1 MPQKVLVLHIKENKQ
16 GFLVTLVLFL
26 SMGIKLLPALLEEC
40 FYGVANFGYFGRKD
54 KTTHQFDL
62 CEDCYDKM
70 TESFVVPVT
79 EEERTELL

>member
-1 MPQKVLVLHIKENKQ
+1 MRKVDAKTQELVEVICNACGKSLRVQ
-16 GFLVTLVLFL
+16 TGL
-26 SMGIKLLPALLEEC
+26 LLEEC

-70 TESFVVPVT
+70 TENFVVPVT

>member
-1 MPQKVLVLHIKENKQ
+1 MRKVDAKTQELIEVVCNACGKSLRVQKGL
-16 GFLVTLVLFL
+16 
-26 SMGIKLLPALLEEC
+26 LLEEC

-70 TESFVVPVT
+70 TENFVVPVT

>member
-1 MPQKVLVLHIKENKQ
+1 MRKVDAKTQELVEVVCNACGKSLRVRK
-16 GFLVTLVLFL
+16 GL
-26 SMGIKLLPALLEEC
+26 LLEEC